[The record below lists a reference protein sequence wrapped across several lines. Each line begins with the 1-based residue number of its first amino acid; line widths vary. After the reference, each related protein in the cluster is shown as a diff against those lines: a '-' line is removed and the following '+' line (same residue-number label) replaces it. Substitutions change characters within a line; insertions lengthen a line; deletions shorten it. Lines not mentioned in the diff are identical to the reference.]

1 MEITPAP
8 HSFPIVCGLQ
18 HQSPQTRGWRPSGTK
33 DWLMV
38 ATLEGLGYVR
48 AEDTSWQLRRGDL
61 LLIAPDTP
69 QEYGHLDEQSRWTN
83 IWVHF
88 RPRAH
93 WLSWLDW
100 PQVAKGV
107 MILQA
112 VQRFEE
118 IEAELRRMVDVRHG
132 PLRLRRDAAMNALER
147 VLIAAD
153 DQNPA
158 HASASL
164 DGRIRK
170 ALEIVGENLA
180 DPISIDQLSRAVG
193 LSRSRF
199 TVLFTEQ
206 VNLSP
211 QAYVELTRLNWA
223 AQMLTLSSWPVSQI
237 AAEAGFPS
245 PFYFSTR
252 FRRHFGVPPTRYRG
266 LTDLVE

>member
-100 PQVAKGV
+100 PQV
-107 MILQA
+107 
-112 VQRFEE
+112 
-118 IEAELRRMVDVRHG
+118 D
-132 PLRLRRDAAMNALER
+132 
-147 VLIAAD
+147 
-153 DQNPA
+153 
-158 HASASL
+158 
-164 DGRIRK
+164 
-170 ALEIVGENLA
+170 
-180 DPISIDQLSRAVG
+180 
-193 LSRSRF
+193 
-199 TVLFTEQ
+199 
-206 VNLSP
+206 
-211 QAYVELTRLNWA
+211 
-223 AQMLTLSSWPVSQI
+223 
-237 AAEAGFPS
+237 
-245 PFYFSTR
+245 
-252 FRRHFGVPPTRYRG
+252 
-266 LTDLVE
+266 